1 VGWHYGAAFRS
12 FTLAHL
18 REFGM
23 FTIALISQKGGVG
36 KTTIAIHLATAFEA
50 IGKQTLLIDLDPQ
63 TSAAEWKD
71 SRQDDRPYVMAVPPS
86 RLNKSLE
93 TARENGAVVVIL
105 DTAPH
110 SEGTAL
116 DAARAADLILVPCK
130 PSLMDLRAMRKTSD
144 ILNFVKKPTF
154 AVLNE
159 VTPIKLVADQAERA
173 IINQFGLA
181 VCPVRLGLRVAFS
194 RCLLAGQTAQE
205 YEPSGK
211 AADEVDAL
219 MKWVSKTVGIP
230 TSRQAGRRAIAKTGK
245 TTSAK
250 GVVA

>member
-1 VGWHYGAAFRS
+1 MY
-12 FTLAHL
+12 
-18 REFGM
+18 
-23 FTIALISQKGGVG
+23 TIALISQKGGAG

-50 IGKQTLLIDLDPQ
+50 MGKQTLLIDLDPQ

-71 SRQDDRPYVMAVPPS
+71 SRQDDFPYVMAIPPS

-93 TARENGAVVVIL
+93 TARENGADVVIL

-130 PSLMDLRAMRKTSD
+130 PSLMDLRAMRKTAD
-144 ILNFVKKPTF
+144 ILHFVKKPTF

-159 VTPIKLVADQAERA
+159 VTPIKLVADQAEKA
-173 IINQFGLA
+173 IVNQFGLD
-181 VCPVRLGLRVAFS
+181 VCPVRIGLRVAFN

-211 AADEVDAL
+211 AADEIEAL
-219 MKWVSKTVGIP
+219 AKWVSKTVGLS
-230 TSRQAGRRAIAKTGK
+230 TSVRGGKGDTGRVGK
-245 TTSAK
+245 ATSAK
-250 GVVA
+250 GVAA